1 MDLIDDGC
9 KVDVQRAKTR
19 KEPVLSKSRILV
31 AVSSPWASE
40 KLAEPIA
47 DMARRLD
54 AEAIV
59 AHVATLQDEDE
70 HEGDATRRGEQ
81 TLKVLTEKLK
91 NAGVEVEGVMLFA
104 DDTAKAIL
112 NTARARDCTMIILGL
127 TGKGV
132 LKRLIAGDVPANIIR
147 SSELPVLLCPAN
159 WSGTI

>member
-1 MDLIDDGC
+1 
-9 KVDVQRAKTR
+9 
-19 KEPVLSKSRILV
+19 LSKSRLLV

-47 DMARRLD
+47 DMAQRLE

-70 HEGDATRRGEQ
+70 HESDATRRGEQ
-81 TLKVLTEKLK
+81 TLQLLTETLK
-91 NAGVEVEGVMLFA
+91 EHGIEAEGVMLFA
-104 DDTAKAIL
+104 DDTAKAL
-112 NTARARDCTMIILGL
+112 MNTARARGCSMIVLGL

-147 SSELPVLLCPAN
+147 QSELPVLLCPAN
-159 WSGTI
+159 WSGKI

>member
-1 MDLIDDGC
+1 
-9 KVDVQRAKTR
+9 
-19 KEPVLSKSRILV
+19 LSKSRLLV

-47 DMARRLD
+47 DMAQRLE

-70 HEGDATRRGEQ
+70 HESDATRRGEQ
-81 TLKVLTEKLK
+81 TLQLLTDTLREHGIE
-91 NAGVEVEGVMLFA
+91 AEGVMLFA
-104 DDTAKAIL
+104 DDTAKAL
-112 NTARARDCTMIILGL
+112 MNTARARGCSMIVLGL

-147 SSELPVLLCPAN
+147 QSELPVLLCPAN
-159 WSGTI
+159 WSGKI

>member
-1 MDLIDDGC
+1 
-9 KVDVQRAKTR
+9 
-19 KEPVLSKSRILV
+19 LSKSRLLV

-47 DMARRLD
+47 DMAQRLE

-70 HEGDATRRGEQ
+70 HESDATRRGEQ
-81 TLKVLTEKLK
+81 TLQLLTDTLRAHGIE
-91 NAGVEVEGVMLFA
+91 AEGVMLFA
-104 DDTAKAIL
+104 DDTAKAL
-112 NTARARDCTMIILGL
+112 MNTARARGCSMIVLGL

-147 SSELPVLLCPAN
+147 QSELPVLLCPAN
-159 WSGTI
+159 WSGKI

>member
-1 MDLIDDGC
+1 
-9 KVDVQRAKTR
+9 
-19 KEPVLSKSRILV
+19 LSKSRLLV
-31 AVSSPWASE
+31 AVSSPWAAE

-47 DMARRLD
+47 DMSRRLD
-54 AEAIV
+54 AEVII
-59 AHVATLQDEDE
+59 AHVATIQDEDE

-81 TLKVLTEKLK
+81 TLKLLAQRLRD
-91 NAGVEVEGVMLFA
+91 AGVEAEGVMLFA

-112 NTARARDCTMIILGL
+112 NTARARECSMIVLGL

-147 SSELPVLLCPAN
+147 SSELPVMLCPAN